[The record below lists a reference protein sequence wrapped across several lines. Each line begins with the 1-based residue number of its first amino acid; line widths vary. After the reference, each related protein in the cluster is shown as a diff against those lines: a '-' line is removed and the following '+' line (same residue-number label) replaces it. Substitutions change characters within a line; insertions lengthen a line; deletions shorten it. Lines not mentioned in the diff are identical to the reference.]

1 MAIGKG
7 GALSPEKV
15 AGAAE
20 RVGTPLYLYDE
31 AAIIEKCRLVLD
43 MPNAFGLRAR
53 FAMKANSS
61 RALLQLI
68 ASHGIGIDASSLNEA
83 RRAHLAGVAYDRMM
97 LTTQD
102 VPEGNDRRELQEMV
116 EGGLVYNACSLRQ
129 LDLIADFAR
138 SRGFPLSLR
147 VNPGAGAGE
156 SVTRNT
162 GDNYSSFGIHQ
173 TDLERAV
180 AFAREKGLRVTQ
192 VHVHIGSGG
201 APALWR
207 RNIDRM
213 LQIVEQFF
221 PDAETLNLGGG
232 FKEARMPDEKAANI
246 RALGSYAKRR
256 FREFQ
261 ARTGR
266 KLAMAVEPGTYLVA
280 NTGYLVTRVID
291 RKHSGPEGLD
301 FVVVD
306 GGMEANT
313 RPLLYGSRHPF
324 YVVSRAGVL
333 MSSEMDTVAPKAGLG
348 PRAVVGR
355 CCESGDSQSLDQK
368 GHIVPRLIADPEIG
382 DYVVIGGAGAY
393 CSSMSLFNYNSHMQA
408 PEVLLRA
415 DGSMRV
421 IRRPQTI
428 DQIVQNESALDD

>member
-1 MAIGKG
+1 MAIEKG

-15 AGAAE
+15 VSAAD
-20 RVGTPLYLYDE
+20 RFGTPLYLYDE
-31 AAIIEKCRLVLD
+31 AAIVDKCRLVLG
-43 MPNAFGLRAR
+43 MPNAFGLGVR

-61 RALLQLI
+61 RALLQLV
-68 ASHGIGIDASSLNEA
+68 ASQGIGIDASSLNEA
-83 RRAHLAGVAYDRMM
+83 RRAHLAGIPHDRMM

-102 VPEGNDRRELQEMV
+102 VPEGDARRDLEAMIDQ
-116 EGGLVYNACSLRQ
+116 GLVYNACSLRQ
-129 LDLIADFAR
+129 LELIGDFAGAR
-138 SRGFPLSLR
+138 HLPLSVR

-180 AFAREKGLRVTQ
+180 GFGREKGLRIAQ

-213 LQIVEQFF
+213 LEIVEQHF

-246 RALGSYAKRR
+246 RALGAYAKRR
-256 FREFQ
+256 FRDFA

-280 NTGYLVTRVID
+280 NAGYLVTRVID
-291 RKHSGPEGLD
+291 RKHSGPSGFD
-301 FVVVD
+301 FVVID

-324 YVVSRAGVL
+324 YVVSRSGDL
-333 MSSEMDTVAPKAGLG
+333 LSSEMDSGAAKDGMDL
-348 PRAVVGR
+348 RAVVGR

-368 GHIVPRLIADPEIG
+368 GHIVPRTMADPRIG
-382 DYVVIGGAGAY
+382 DYIVIGGAGAY
-393 CSSMSLFNYNSHMQA
+393 CSSMSLHNYNSQTQA
-408 PEVLLRA
+408 PEVLVRT
-415 DGSMRV
+415 DGSLRV
-421 IRRPQTI
+421 IRKPQSI
-428 DQIVQNESALDD
+428 DQMLTNETALEN